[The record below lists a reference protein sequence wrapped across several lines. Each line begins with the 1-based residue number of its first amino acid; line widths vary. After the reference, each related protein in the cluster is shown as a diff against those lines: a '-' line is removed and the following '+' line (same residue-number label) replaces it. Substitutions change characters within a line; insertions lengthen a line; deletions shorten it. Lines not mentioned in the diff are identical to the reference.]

1 MVSRFSSSGVGP
13 IGLEKLLIHG
23 RERYNF
29 QIEEGTHTWGATGMN
44 HWKLGY
50 KVELSIKLPILYRG
64 KCHGYVGTTATAF
77 HDLLPGKFPQ
87 SSRLRQVGLP
97 KQHDDNPIFETLNF
111 T

>member
-29 QIEEGTHTWGATGMN
+29 QIEEGTHTWGATRMN

-77 HDLLPGKFPQ
+77 HDLLHSLSLLACVKWGYPNSMTTIPSLK
-87 SSRLRQVGLP
+87 R
-97 KQHDDNPIFETLNF
+97 
-111 T
+111 